1 MQILTGNNGAPLT
14 HTLSAKRTRLGL
26 DRSLARLPADS
37 SVDLRPGQ
45 LLLAGWH
52 TSKFTCV
59 SHARTN
65 CMTWSLGA
73 SLTSSPF
80 TANMRSPGSSCGHKQ
95 NTQQSRCGFKSMIGL
110 NKPKQKQKTKLNRRF
125 NVYTLST
132 LGPPSVTNRT
142 ITGRS
147 LPATKPK
154 PIMALRVSVTR
165 RGSGGLSSWR

>member
-110 NKPKQKQKTKLNRRF
+110 NKPKQKQENKIESTVQCLYLINAGTAF
-125 NVYTLST
+125 GDESHDNWTLAAGNKAETHFGASCECD
-132 LGPPSVTNRT
+132 
-142 ITGRS
+142 
-147 LPATKPK
+147 
-154 PIMALRVSVTR
+154 
-165 RGSGGLSSWR
+165 